1 MYLITFTDDHS
12 LSIHEQNSFDNVKFV
27 DHSEI
32 NNSEINN
39 LQYSTNVNCITPL
52 WNAKLLKLPYTLLD
66 YTVLIHKFA
75 HHSFRDK
82 RNLFQIKL
90 QLYLHIVITNATIL
104 WNLFINNTILESF
117 KFNKI

>member
-52 WNAKLLKLPYTLLD
+52 
-66 YTVLIHKFA
+66 
-75 HHSFRDK
+75 
-82 RNLFQIKL
+82 
-90 QLYLHIVITNATIL
+90 
-104 WNLFINNTILESF
+104 
-117 KFNKI
+117 